1 MIAVIKRYTFGVRFE
16 PPRGVHIEMSTKR
29 FTGRPARHVP
39 CGRGG
44 GGSGPFTFP
53 PPMWLGG
60 GGGIGNAPA
69 RTPVCSHTVGWQ
81 HRVGWDVGVWV
92 GLGTMI
98 DMSWSG
104 CHSIVT

>member
-1 MIAVIKRYTFGVRFE
+1 MG
-16 PPRGVHIEMSTKR
+16 
-29 FTGRPARHVP
+29 GRPVP
-39 CGRGG
+39 CERGG
-44 GGSGPFTFP
+44 GGSGV
-53 PPMWLGG
+53 WLGGG

-81 HRVGWDVGVWV
+81 YRVGWDVGVGV

>member
-1 MIAVIKRYTFGVRFE
+1 M
-16 PPRGVHIEMSTKR
+16 
-29 FTGRPARHVP
+29 
-39 CGRGG
+39 GG
-44 GGSGPFTFP
+44 GGSIQGNLIYLHF
-53 PPMWLGG
+53 LAREIRLDVVVVVVVVVCGR

-81 HRVGWDVGVWV
+81 HRVGWDVGVGV